1 METEGPPSGAS
12 VSVNCALWDST
23 LPITTENCLEH
34 GKIAEMILSVT
45 ALLIN
50 CGGIGTITS
59 EVKHNVMIRI
69 TLYNY
74 SKYVKSA

>member
-23 LPITTENCLEH
+23 LPIATENCLEH
-34 GKIAEMILSVT
+34 GKIADIPSVT
-45 ALLIN
+45 TPLNN
-50 CGGIGTITS
+50 CGGIRTITS

-74 SKYVKSA
+74 SKREECIR